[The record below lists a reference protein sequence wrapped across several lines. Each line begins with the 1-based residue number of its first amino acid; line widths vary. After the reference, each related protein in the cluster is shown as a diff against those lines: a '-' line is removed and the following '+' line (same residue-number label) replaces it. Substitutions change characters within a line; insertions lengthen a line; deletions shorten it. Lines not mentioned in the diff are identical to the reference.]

1 MQKRLSSTGASLKKN
16 VEQATE
22 DIIKHNN
29 LFVSSKVI
37 EKGNSCIRIMRL
49 AILMNLKTRK
59 CAVITV
65 CIITAFIL
73 IYSILHVVKVS
84 SFWTLMQNSLLNF
97 ILHVV
102 AIQDLF
108 PEIDMVLNSPCSNPL
123 SQWDGKILK
132 FQVWFNAM
140 KRKPSYFNIHYEHNI
155 NKSYPAFTDY
165 RRYRSSI
172 KKPVIYWGT
181 HHKTGS
187 II

>member
-1 MQKRLSSTGASLKKN
+1 MAVYN
-16 VEQATE
+16 
-22 DIIKHNN
+22 NN

-49 AILMNLKTRK
+49 TIFMNFKTRK

-73 IYSILHVVKVS
+73 IYSILHVVKVR
-84 SFWTLMQNSLLNF
+84 SFCTLMQNSLLNF

-102 AIQDLF
+102 TIQDLF
-108 PEIDMVLNSPCSNPL
+108 PEVDMVLNSPCSNPL

-140 KRKPSYFNIHYEHNI
+140 KRKPPYFNIHYEHNI
-155 NKSYPAFTDY
+155 NKSYPAFND
-165 RRYRSSI
+165 YRSSI
-172 KKPVIYWGT
+172 QKPIIYWGT